1 MIKWI
6 IDSHCTCSIRYCP
19 SSPETSLTDVRMVRC
34 QRDKKRAKLAAYG
47 TSDKCAPHW
56 SAELQRVGTMHQDT
70 AMVPSSQT
78 AMKKKKVQSQIASDK
93 EGMSSRA
100 IHRHSACGEV
110 LKKKKIWPKAEAFV
124 FIQKSQAAVL
134 WIHHWKNLPGFWL
147 LPCDYNQQMVI
158 ISQAGASGQLLA
170 KHK

>member
-1 MIKWI
+1 MILTAPAVFGI
-6 IDSHCTCSIRYCP
+6 VLLPQRYLWLMW
-19 SSPETSLTDVRMVRC
+19 ERQDVRETKRGREETQCVGDLRQVC
-34 QRDKKRAKLAAYG
+34 SPLKCRAADDGHNALGHSDDATFSDSSEKKQKA
-47 TSDKCAPHW
+47 
-56 SAELQRVGTMHQDT
+56 
-70 AMVPSSQT
+70 
-78 AMKKKKVQSQIASDK
+78 QSQIASDK

-110 LKKKKIWPKAEAFV
+110 LKKKVWPKAEAFV

-147 LPCDYNQQMVI
+147 LPCNYNQQMVI
-158 ISQAGASGQLLA
+158 ISQAGASGQLPA